1 MPNRAL
7 KKILVLGLGN
17 PLLSDDSVGL
27 YLIDLLKN
35 KYSQSC
41 SSVLFEKNYSGG
53 IDLLY
58 DLAGFEKAII
68 IDSICTGEAAPGS
81 CHEFSVDNLNLNSQ
95 TGLIDSHGLNL
106 RTVQEFGEKCGYT
119 MPEITIYGIEG
130 SEFVQFSEKL
140 TPDVLK
146 GLQSSIETIER
157 KLVELCNMVK
167 EKRKTKPLR
176 LNSIN
181 RRYTE

>member
-1 MPNRAL
+1 M
-7 KKILVLGLGN
+7 
-17 PLLSDDSVGL
+17 
-27 YLIDLLKN
+27 
-35 KYSQSC
+35 
-41 SSVLFEKNYSGG
+41 
-53 IDLLY
+53 
-58 DLAGFEKAII
+58 
-68 IDSICTGEAAPGS
+68 
-81 CHEFSVDNLNLNSQ
+81 NSQ

-157 KLVELCNMVK
+157 KLDELCNMVK
-167 EKRKTKPLR
+167 EKQKTKSLR
-176 LNSIN
+176 LNSITGGIRN
-181 RRYTE
+181 EQS